1 MARSW
6 QYYDDLDHV
15 RELIARYDS
24 DHERDILHRGRFRYA
39 IQHVDGTQV
48 QLARIRSWPP
58 QRVRG
63 TPRAFLLHVPED
75 GRTTY
80 RLRGRVIEA
89 SPGRAVLL
97 APGETF
103 TSWSSGATAFSVR
116 LEEGALR
123 REAAGLAGV
132 DDPERLELETS
143 IPLNAPAL
151 HHLVSLISRKAF
163 AMVPGEGGPIRR
175 WEAELTG
182 AVARVWLEMSGEGA
196 GGRRATDE
204 RRRVR
209 AVEEW
214 VDAHFTRPITLGELC
229 RVAGLPARSL
239 NRAFLRHRGEPP
251 IRHVVQ
257 RRLAEARSRLLERR
271 PGDSVTQVALESG
284 FTHLSRFAGLYRRAY
299 GERPSESLFAR
310 PPTGAERPGQKAY
323 PAPK

>member
-1 MARSW
+1 MAGSW
-6 QYYDDLDHV
+6 RVFDDLDQV

-39 IQHVDGTQV
+39 IQHVDGTRAQH
-48 QLARIRSWPP
+48 ARVRSWPP

-63 TPRAFLLHVPED
+63 TPRAFLLHVPEE

-80 RLRGRVIEA
+80 RLRGRVIETL
-89 SPGRAVLL
+89 PGRAVLL

-103 TSWSSGATAFSVR
+103 TSWSSGETRFSVR

-132 DDPERLELETS
+132 DDPERLELDTS
-143 IPLNAPAL
+143 VLLHAPAT

-163 AMVPGEGGPIRR
+163 ALVPADGDPIQR

-182 AVARVWLEMSGEGA
+182 AVARAWLEMSGEVP
-196 GGRRATDE
+196 GGRRVTDE

-209 AVEEW
+209 EVEEW

-251 IRHVVQ
+251 MRHVVQ

-271 PGDSVTQVALESG
+271 PGDSVMQVALESG

-299 GERPSESLFAR
+299 GERPSESLSAR
-310 PPTGAERPGQKAY
+310 PPTGARRPGQKAY